1 MPLSLYNTLTRQQED
16 FVPRQDKK
24 VAIYVCGPNLYGPA
38 HIGHALSY
46 IIFDTLKR
54 YLKFR
59 GYQVKHVQN
68 FTDIEDRIIETARA
82 QNTTIRALAE
92 KYIARFLEEMD
103 ALNIQRADVYPR
115 ATESIPTIIKMT
127 EGLIDKGMAYVM
139 DGDVYFRVRNDP
151 GYGKLSHRTLDEMQ
165 AGARVAVDERKEDPL
180 DFALWKAS
188 KPGEPAWDSPW
199 GPGRPGW
206 HIECSAMNL
215 DHNGEQIDLHG
226 GGFDVLFPHH
236 ENEIA
241 QSESYTGKPPFARY
255 WVHNALLHLPGKDK
269 MTRHEGGLILIPDAL
284 ARHSADAMRAFILG
298 THYRSPLTWTEEGVD
313 AAERGLERLRAALLP
328 ISGSSAPRGEPELES
343 AGTQPSSLESPTGGA
358 LPARTGT
365 HASSGSARAIGER
378 AVETREQFIAAMDD
392 DLNSAKAIG
401 LLYDLARD
409 LNRARG
415 EGASGEELASAQNTL
430 RELAGVLGLTL
441 QEPARAVSGDEAH
454 RIEGLIEQRNRL
466 RAAKKYGEADRIRE
480 QLGEMGVVLEDS
492 AQGTTWKKV
501 R

>member
-1 MPLSLYNTLTRQQED
+1 MALSLYNTLTRQHEE
-16 FVPRQDKK
+16 FVPRQDTQ
-24 VAIYVCGPNLYGPA
+24 VAMYVCGPNLYGPA

-46 IIFDTLKR
+46 IYFDTLKR

-59 GYQVKHVQN
+59 GYRVRHVQN

-82 QNTTIRALAE
+82 QNTTIQALAQ
-92 KYIARFLEEMD
+92 KYIDRFMDEMD

-115 ATESIPTIIKMT
+115 ATESVPTIIKMT
-127 EGLIDKGMAYVM
+127 QGLIDKGMAYAI
-139 DGDVYFRVRNDP
+139 DGDVYFRVRADED
-151 GYGKLSHRTLDEMQ
+151 YGKLSHRTLDEMQ

-199 GPGRPGW
+199 GRGRPGW

-241 QSESYTGKPPFARY
+241 QSESFTGREPFARY
-255 WVHNALLHLPGKDK
+255 WMHNALLHLPGKEK

-298 THYRSPLTWTEEGVD
+298 THYRSPLSWTEEGVD
-313 AAERGLERLRAALLP
+313 AAERGLERLRAAVNLTPHPSPTRGGETSLTP
-328 ISGSSAPRGEPELES
+328 EPSPMGRGETGSSH
-343 AGTQPSSLESPTGGA
+343 SP
-358 LPARTGT
+358 LPMREGLRDR
-365 HASSGSARAIGER
+365 SQ
-378 AVETREQFIAAMDD
+378 ETREKFIAAMDD
-392 DLNSAKAIG
+392 DLNTAMAIG

-409 LNRARG
+409 INRARG
-415 EGASGEELASAQNTL
+415 EGASAQELALAQETL
-430 RELAGVLGLTL
+430 KELAGVLGLTL
-441 QEPARAVSGDEAH
+441 QEPQRAVSEDESVK
-454 RIEGLIEQRNRL
+454 IESLIKERNAL
-466 RAAKKYGEADRIRE
+466 RAAKKYRQADEVRAKLTE
-480 QLGEMGVVLEDS
+480 LGIVLEDS
-492 AQGTTWKKV
+492 PQGTTWKKV